1 MANLSARKA
10 DYSKFQALN
19 VQLLG
24 ISYNNPFSQKAL
36 ADSLALPY
44 PLLSDMDL
52 KVIQAYGVVY
62 GSTGAKVDYPSSV
75 GRHAGRAF
83 FLVDKEG
90 IVRGKWIGEDL
101 AVFANEVL
109 LKAAQE
115 VAEKH

>member
-1 MANLSARKA
+1 VANLAARKA
-10 DYSKFQALN
+10 DYSQFQTLH

-36 ADSLALPY
+36 ADALALPY

-52 KVIQAYGVVY
+52 QVIQAYGVVY
-62 GSTGAKVDYPSSV
+62 GSTGAQVEYPSSV

-83 FLVDKEG
+83 FLVDKAG
-90 IVRGKWIGEDL
+90 MVRGKWIGEDL

-115 VAEKH
+115 VVEQR